1 MIKFRLISPAIF
13 FCFGF
18 LHLQA
23 QVSDTNAIKN
33 LYDQSLDYAED
44 RIDSLK
50 SNASQIE
57 TASGELEFSKG
68 FILAN
73 RLKGLAEEY
82 SGNYEEAISWYLKTL
97 NDARTA
103 KLVEYEIAALSDLAI
118 TYSEV
123 KQYEKARDVYRQ
135 SLQLSMQR
143 GEVSNIISGLGNL
156 GAIYNLLNKPDSAL
170 LFLEEG
176 LRLSTAYNTSETLPT
191 IYNNLGNVYFKKKDF
206 YKALQYFRTNKSL
219 HQSPDQLGNLWTDY
233 LNIGDVYIE
242 LGRMDSA
249 RMYCE
254 EALRLAKQL
263 NSRPKEAESYSLLAK
278 LYERLG
284 QYRMAYQFQQQ
295 WFQLDTAL
303 VNQDM
308 AASIAEMQERF
319 NAKDREKRNQLL
331 QAAIE
336 KEKLNNRNLRS
347 LSLAAF
353 LILVLISIILFIYRN
368 SNQKLVKVNAVIN
381 RQKESLSLLNQEKNT
396 LISIVSHDLSTPFS
410 SIHMWSRLLEADN
423 NLAPDQKKAT
433 RNIRKAAE
441 NGEQLIRHILE
452 VEKEG
457 TGSDKMELE
466 EINLSAFLNSL
477 VEQFQP
483 AALEKKIKLAGPDPA
498 LPVFL
503 FTDQSLLKRIIENL
517 VSNALKFS
525 LPEQVVRVWIDN
537 YPAYTDIIVED
548 NGPGISKEDQQRLFT
563 KYGQLSARP
572 TAGESSTGLGLA
584 IVKRLANELNA
595 NLQYEGEPGI
605 GSRFS
610 IRFKK

>member
-33 LYDQSLDYAED
+33 LYDQSLDYSED

-50 SNASQIE
+50 SNAILIE
-57 TASGELEFSKG
+57 TASSQLGFSKG
-68 FILAN
+68 FILSN

-82 SGNYEEAISWYLKTL
+82 AGNYEEAISWYLKTL
-97 NDARTA
+97 NDARSA

-242 LGRMDSA
+242 LGRLDSA
-249 RMYCE
+249 RMYCD

-263 NSRPKEAESYSLLAK
+263 NSRSKEAESYSLLAK

-284 QYRMAYQFQQQ
+284 QYRMAYQYQQQ
-295 WFQLDTAL
+295 WYQLDTAL

-319 NAKDREKRNQLL
+319 NAKDREKKNQLL

-410 SIHMWSRLLEADN
+410 SIHMWSRLLEADH

-433 RNIRKAAE
+433 ENIRKAAE

-457 TGSDKMELE
+457 TGMEKMELE
-466 EINLSAFLNSL
+466 EIHLAAFLHHL
-477 VEQFQP
+477 VEHFQP
-483 AALEKKIKLAGPDPA
+483 AASEKKIKLSGPDPEQQ
-498 LPVFL
+498 VFL
-503 FTDQSLLKRIIENL
+503 FADQSLLKRIIENL

-525 LPEQVVRVWIDN
+525 LPGQQVQVRIDN
-537 YPAYTDIIVED
+537 NSAFTDIIVED

-595 NLQYEGEPGI
+595 SLQYEGNPGI
-605 GSRFS
+605 GSRFI